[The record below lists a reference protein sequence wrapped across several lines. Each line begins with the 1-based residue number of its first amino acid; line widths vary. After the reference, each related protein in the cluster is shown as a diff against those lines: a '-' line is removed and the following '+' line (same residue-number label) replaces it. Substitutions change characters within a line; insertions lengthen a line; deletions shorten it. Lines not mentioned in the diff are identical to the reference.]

1 MPAAG
6 TPRKSL
12 LLDVPVVGRI
22 PWVCLERGHLHVDGH
37 ALAFV
42 CDAGTIEIPVASF
55 ASIIL
60 EPGVSTS
67 HESIRLCAEN
77 RVLVIWAGEA
87 GTRLYA
93 ASGVHA
99 NCERLIAQARL
110 HENNQAR
117 IEAARRLYT
126 IMFGERPPPS
136 FSIEKLRGLEGSRV
150 RAWYAAQAQEH
161 GLEWDGRASA
171 SALQQTISYATGC
184 LYSVAEIA
192 AVLLGFS
199 PALGVVHRGD
209 PRSFVYDLAD
219 SVKFS
224 VFLPEV
230 FRWMAASGLMPY
242 SDVRRRCRDF
252 FRSATLLDTLILNA
266 ETITHGDDPRSSQQT

>member
-1 MPAAG
+1 M
-6 TPRKSL
+6 
-12 LLDVPVVGRI
+12 
-22 PWVCLERGHLHVDGH
+22 CLERGHLHVDGH
-37 ALAFV
+37 ALALV
-42 CDAGTIEIPVASF
+42 CDPGTIEIPAAAF
-55 ASIIL
+55 ASLIL

-99 NCERLIAQARL
+99 SAERLIYQARV
-110 HENNQAR
+110 HDNNHAR
-117 IEAARRLYT
+117 IAAARRLYT
-126 IMFGERPPPS
+126 IMFAEAPPPS
-136 FSIEKLRGLEGSRV
+136 FSIEKLRGLEGARV
-150 RAWYAAQAQEH
+150 RAWYAAQAQDH
-161 GLEWDGRASA
+161 GLEWDGRASS
-171 SALQQTISYATGC
+171 SAQQQTISYATGC
-184 LYSVAEIA
+184 LYSLAEIA
-192 AVLLGFS
+192 VVLLGFS

-230 FRWMAASGLMPY
+230 FQWMAASGPMPY
-242 SDVRRRCRDF
+242 SEVRRRCRDF
-252 FRSATLLDTLILNA
+252 FRSSSLLDTLIRN
-266 ETITHGDDPRSSQQT
+266 THIIIHGDDPRSPQQT